1 MAEKQ
6 PTNPQNNSDEIDLG
20 QLFRMIGKG
29 FNSLFS
35 RFLRFFLYLKKNA
48 IILIGLIVLGV
59 VAGYVLSK
67 VTSKKY
73 KTEVIV
79 KPQIDSKNY
88 LYDVIDEL
96 TANIKAKDTAFF
108 ETIGMQAPNFNGL
121 EITINKVNG
130 EISTENDEQYLEMLK
145 SFEDTDAIA
154 DIVRAELQNKSSYN
168 HRITFYYR
176 NKEKSKEFIEGVLRY
191 INTNQYF
198 KGLIAIYRENSLSR
212 IEENKQVLKQL
223 DEIIFN
229 YSKQIAKS
237 ESFAGNDRIIM
248 DNKETVNITGLFSL
262 KNSLIADIESKKI
275 EIEQRKEAVRIIN
288 LGKTQQVQK
297 QFFGKKIVFIPLFL
311 IGLFF
316 MVSIVRFL
324 NKRAAEII

>member
-6 PTNPQNNSDEIDLG
+6 PQNNSDEIDLG
-20 QLFRMIGKG
+20 QLFQMIGKG
-29 FNSLFS
+29 FNNLFNG
-35 RFLRFFLYLKKNA
+35 FLRFFIYLKKNA
-48 IILIGLIVLGV
+48 IVLIGLIVLGV
-59 VAGYVLSK
+59 IVGYVLSK

-73 KTEVIV
+73 KMEVIV
-79 KPQIDSKNY
+79 KPQMDSKNY

-96 TANIKAKDTAFF
+96 SANIKAKDTAFF
-108 ETIGMQAPNFNGL
+108 ETIGILAPSFDGL
-121 EITINKVNG
+121 EITINRVKG
-130 EISTENDEQYLEMLK
+130 EISTENDEQYLELLK

-168 HRITFYYR
+168 HRITFYYK
-176 NKEKSKEFIEGVLRY
+176 NKEKGKEFVEGVIRY

-198 KGLIAIYRENSLSR
+198 IGLIAIYRENSLSR

-229 YSKQIAKS
+229 YSKQMTKP
-237 ESFAGNDRIIM
+237 ESFSGNDRIIM

-262 KNSLIADIESKKI
+262 KNNLIADIEKKKI
-275 EIEQRKEAVRIIN
+275 EIEQRTEVVRIIN
-288 LGKTQQVQK
+288 VGKTQRVQK
-297 QFFGKKIVFIPLFL
+297 HFFGKKIVFVPLFL

-324 NKRAAEII
+324 NKRASEII